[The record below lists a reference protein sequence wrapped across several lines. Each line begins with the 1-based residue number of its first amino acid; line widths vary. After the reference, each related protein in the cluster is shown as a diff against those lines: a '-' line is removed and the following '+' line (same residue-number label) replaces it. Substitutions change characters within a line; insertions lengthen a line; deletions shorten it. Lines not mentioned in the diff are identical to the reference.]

1 MTMKILIP
9 IDGSEYSKKA
19 AQVALRIARKH
30 AAELILIHVIA
41 PSGQERKQWM
51 ERGAEKLLGTYRD
64 AIVKSGLN
72 PDKITTIIEN
82 GDPSTRIVETAEFNS
97 VNRIIMG
104 TYGKSGLKK
113 IAGSVTERVL
123 RKSKVL
129 VLVVPPNYEIK
140 TE

>member
-1 MTMKILIP
+1 MKILIP

-30 AAELILIHVIA
+30 AAKLILIHVIA
-41 PSGQERKQWM
+41 PSGQERKRWM
-51 ERGAEKLLGTYRD
+51 EQGADKLLGTYRD
-64 AIVKSGLN
+64 AMVKRGLD
-72 PDKITTIIEN
+72 PKKITTIIED
-82 GDPSTRIVETAEFNS
+82 GDPSTRIVETAEQKS
-97 VNRIIMG
+97 VDRIVMG

-140 TE
+140 AES

>member
-1 MTMKILIP
+1 MKILIP

-19 AQVALRIARKH
+19 AQVALKIAKKH
-30 AAELILIHVIA
+30 TAELILIHVIA
-41 PSGQERKQWM
+41 PSGQERKPWM
-51 ERGAEKLLGTYRD
+51 EQGAEKLLGTYRD
-64 AIVKSGLN
+64 AMVKSGLDA
-72 PDKITTIIEN
+72 DKITIIIED
-82 GDPSTRIVETAEFNS
+82 GDPSTQIVKTAELNGMNRIV
-97 VNRIIMG
+97 MG

-140 TE
+140 TES